1 MDILQSKKF
10 QASLVGLLVVIV
22 GKAGFELDEQALL
35 TVLSPILAYIGG
47 QAVADI
53 GKEKAKA
60 EAAAK
65 PRRR

>member
-22 GKAGFELDEQALL
+22 GKAGYNLDEQALL
-35 TVLSPILAYIGG
+35 TILSPILTYIGG

-60 EAAAK
+60 EAAK
-65 PRRR
+65 PKSRR